1 VSDWTIWLNVQFS
14 SRFETLIDKF
24 NYAFGNRAQK
34 TSNSGDTIPIR
45 PAANQILR
53 PQNTTILLP
62 DGDYVTIIFK

>member
-1 VSDWTIWLNVQFS
+1 MIIAPWNP
-14 SRFETLIDKF
+14 R
-24 NYAFGNRAQK
+24 
-34 TSNSGDTIPIR
+34 DTIQIR